1 MILMFLLFFGFFF
14 SSNFRKQEL
23 YSLEWGDLI
32 DLSKF
37 VIAAAPYGGPLG
49 MLLCSL
55 CL

>member
-1 MILMFLLFFGFFF
+1 MHDFDVFVVFFF
-14 SSNFRKQEL
+14 YTNFRKQEL

-49 MLLCSL
+49 MLHCSL
-55 CL
+55 